1 MLDGSSSPSSSKS
14 KRGSSEDTFG
24 WARVVLLGAVVIWQV
39 YTLGRLGAYASHL
52 VEARDR
58 HEELQGSLRD
68 AQVALSTLHNNS
80 KHCEAGAK
88 EHATQLA
95 DVERE
100 RKALQLKLE
109 EVEEYNMLLN
119 QTASAR
125 EGALRAEQAK
135 RLSLEGSVQTLK
147 EQMNLMQGQLVTAQQ
162 QQGTLHGGSKRGHHK
177 H

>member
-68 AQVALSTLHNNS
+68 AQVALSVHGRNLVL
-80 KHCEAGAK
+80 GAFLSPK
-88 EHATQLA
+88 ERDAFA
-95 DVERE
+95 A
-100 RKALQLKLE
+100 ALGAAID
-109 EVEEYNMLLN
+109 
-119 QTASAR
+119 TAR
-125 EGALRAEQAK
+125 RPV
-135 RLSLEGSVQTLK
+135 RP
-147 EQMNLMQGQLVTAQQ
+147 AQEP
-162 QQGTLHGGSKRGHHK
+162 GGSSPQPA
-177 H
+177 